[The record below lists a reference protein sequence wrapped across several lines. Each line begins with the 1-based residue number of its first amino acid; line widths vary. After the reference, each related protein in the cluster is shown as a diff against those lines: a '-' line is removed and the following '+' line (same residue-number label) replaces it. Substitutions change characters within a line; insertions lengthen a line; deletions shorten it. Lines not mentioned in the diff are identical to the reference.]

1 MKCILDYTAQ
11 NQFVV
16 LSRTNTPENVKNTY
30 MRYIYTYILLISICK
45 YLEHLGL
52 EVLHLD

>member
-1 MKCILDYTAQ
+1 MKCIGL
-11 NQFVV
+11 
-16 LSRTNTPENVKNTY
+16 
-30 MRYIYTYILLISICK
+30 YITKSIRSFISNKHTGKCKKYTYILLISICK

>member
-1 MKCILDYTAQ
+1 MKCFGLYITKSIRSFISNKHTGKCKKYIY
-11 NQFVV
+11 V
-16 LSRTNTPENVKNTY
+16 L
-30 MRYIYTYILLISICK
+30 YTYILLISICK